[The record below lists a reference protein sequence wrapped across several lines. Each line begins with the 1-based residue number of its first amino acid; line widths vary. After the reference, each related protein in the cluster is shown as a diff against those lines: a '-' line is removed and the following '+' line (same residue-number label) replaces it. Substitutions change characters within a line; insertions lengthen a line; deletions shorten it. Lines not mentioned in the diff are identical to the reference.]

1 MLSNN
6 IKIKICKKL
15 LARKFTLFEQN
26 ALQQCRFRANVFSGN
41 EFCRNR
47 DIQQNVFT
55 ETFALM
61 CPKRANV
68 FSGNEFCQNRD
79 IQQNVFTETFALMCP
94 KRANVFSG
102 NEFPRIR
109 DILQN
114 TTWCL
119 FLSWLKGIRC
129 HCKINMKNK
138 KLKAFEK

>member
-6 IKIKICKKL
+6 IKIKICQKL

-26 ALQQCRFRANVFSGN
+26 ALQQYRFYANVFSGN
-41 EFCRNR
+41 EFC
-47 DIQQNVFT
+47 
-55 ETFALM
+55 
-61 CPKRANV
+61 PK
-68 FSGNEFCQNRD
+68 RD